1 MTVGNDKKN
10 WLSGYKLETF
20 TLFTKNSGNG
30 GNAFHGQFLFIKY
43 WESVGNTVRVDI
55 ICSDTYGFLDSLPI
69 RSGDAIELVITHPS
83 RKEPF
88 EFVAKKKNRLI
99 ISDIVGATREA
110 KREMY
115 TLQCVTESTLSNHTT
130 RCPEKYKGKPSDSAK
145 SILKKVLKVDK
156 KRMGTWHDSSNKYD
170 FMGNFVRPIELCNR
184 LAAKSV
190 SKKTSK
196 SSASGG
202 SMGFVFFENETDGYN
217 FISIDEVMGSEPKY
231 IEYQLQTFNNP
242 LKPDN
247 YTIKSIPSFSSSHD
261 IIKKL
266 RIGQY
271 KSANWYF
278 DIMKRTPH
286 FIEFDYSSIKD
297 TAEGDKSVPHD
308 ISEKYSRILLNV
320 LDLGAIS
327 KKDTPVPDS
336 ETIAWRQAHSA
347 ARYQSLF
354 SSILDITVP
363 MNFNLKVGTM
373 IDITVPKLNTED
385 TEPGNSPYSGKWMI
399 AKLSHEF
406 GHPTGDFTGLSLIR
420 DSFSAN
426 A

>member
-20 TLFTKNSGNG
+20 TLFTKNGGNG

-99 ISDIVGATREA
+99 ISEIVAGTREA

-115 TLQCVTESTLSNHTT
+115 TLQCVTETTLSNHTT

-145 SILKKVLKVDK
+145 TILKKVLKVGK
-156 KRMGTWHDSSNKYD
+156 KRMGTWHESSNKYD
-170 FMGNFVRPIELCNR
+170 FMGNFIRPIELCNR

-196 SSASGG
+196 SSPSGG

-217 FISIDEVMGSEPKY
+217 FVSIDEVMKSKPEY
-231 IEYQLQTFNNP
+231 IEYQLQ
-242 LKPDN
+242 
-247 YTIKSIPSFSSSHD
+247 
-261 IIKKL
+261 
-266 RIGQY
+266 
-271 KSANWYF
+271 
-278 DIMKRTPH
+278 
-286 FIEFDYSSIKD
+286 
-297 TAEGDKSVPHD
+297 
-308 ISEKYSRILLNV
+308 
-320 LDLGAIS
+320 
-327 KKDTPVPDS
+327 
-336 ETIAWRQAHSA
+336 
-347 ARYQSLF
+347 
-354 SSILDITVP
+354 
-363 MNFNLKVGTM
+363 
-373 IDITVPKLNTED
+373 
-385 TEPGNSPYSGKWMI
+385 
-399 AKLSHEF
+399 
-406 GHPTGDFTGLSLIR
+406 LSLIHI
-420 DSFSAN
+420 
-426 A
+426 